1 MADFY
6 RIEDRA
12 SAVRSVQGRLRAI
25 SQNDGRI
32 PSVFVDGIYGEETER
47 AVRVFQETRG
57 LPVTGAVDSETHEAI
72 AKEYDLLVL
81 EREVILGV
89 PDFDRLAGGVISPGD
104 RFDGVT
110 ALQLLLC
117 SIAEQDDRFAV
128 TPDGFY
134 GDETLDAVKFF
145 QALRGKTQD
154 GVVDRVLWNELM
166 LFASRR
172 REE

>member
-1 MADFY
+1 MAEFY

-12 SAVRSVQGRLRAI
+12 SAVRSVQGQLRTV

-57 LPVTGAVDSETHEAI
+57 LPVTGAVDLETHEAI
-72 AKEYDLLVL
+72 AREYELLVL
-81 EREVILGV
+81 EGEVIPGV
-89 PDFDRLAGGVISPGD
+89 PDFDRLADGVISPGD

-110 ALQLLLC
+110 ALQLLFR
-117 SIAEQDDRFAV
+117 SIAEQDDRFVV

-134 GDETLDAVKFF
+134 GEETLTAVKFF
-145 QALRGKTQD
+145 QALRGKPQD
-154 GVVDRVLWNELM
+154 GTVDRLLWNELV
-166 LFASRR
+166 LFATRR